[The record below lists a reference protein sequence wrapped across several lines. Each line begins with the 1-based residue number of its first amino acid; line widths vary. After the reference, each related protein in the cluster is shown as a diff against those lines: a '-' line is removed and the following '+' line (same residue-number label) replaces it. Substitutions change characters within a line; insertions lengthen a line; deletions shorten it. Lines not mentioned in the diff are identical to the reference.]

1 MWKILSSS
9 KRRDAASPLPVP
21 DLCGH
26 PVALVTDELYHFR
39 IDRVKV
45 TLSAPVAETATVRY
59 AY

>member
-26 PVALVTDELYHFR
+26 PVALVTDVLYHFR
-39 IDRVKV
+39 IDLCRSYLVSV
-45 TLSAPVAETATVRY
+45 CRRDGDSAVMR
-59 AY
+59 